1 MALHQRY
8 FLKTVL
14 INYIAMLIKLCYII
28 LVLQHLYFSN
38 QIHWRS
44 SIMMGKHLVWLS
56 GRKQRPWQNC
66 LSSDYKPI
74 VFTICFRFRREFC
87 FMKGF
92 QLVRYV
98 KYPRSWVH
106 IVFAW
111 RIRVNFM
118 YVDLTCG
125 KFVLIL
131 CNVNIIRVV
140 TMHR

>member
-28 LVLQHLYFSN
+28 LVLQHLYFNN
-38 QIHWRS
+38 QIYWRS

-74 VFTICFRFRREFC
+74 VFIICFRFRREFC

-92 QLVRYV
+92 HLVRYT

-131 CNVNIIRVV
+131 CNVNLIRVV